1 LIKII
6 TFQDEGVQVFQLN
19 IEIIRSISGVDQI
32 FRRKMITFL
41 SISAVVTAAVVYLV
55 FGRTN

>member
-1 LIKII
+1 
-6 TFQDEGVQVFQLN
+6 VFQLN

-32 FRRKMITFL
+32 FRRKIFTFL

>member
-6 TFQDEGVQVFQLN
+6 SFQDEGVQVFQLN

-32 FRRKMITFL
+32 FRRKIFTFL